1 MFASSVTFRAEQSL
15 PTQRDEIVNDTFSGM
30 QILEALVS
38 ELDRAGF
45 DQRRIRD
52 AELAFTEAL
61 VNAVRHGNQDDPHK
75 VVRIRYRIDFVGL
88 WLSIE
93 DEGHGFQ
100 PDQIADPR
108 LPENL
113 DRPGGRGLLLM
124 KSLMNHVE
132 FNARGNHVVLR
143 LLKHAA

>member
-1 MFASSVTFRAEQSL
+1 M
-15 PTQRDEIVNDTFSGM
+15 
-30 QILEALVS
+30 
-38 ELDRAGF
+38 
-45 DQRRIRD
+45 
-52 AELAFTEAL
+52 
-61 VNAVRHGNQDDPHK
+61 RHGNQDDPHK
-75 VVRIRYRIDFVGL
+75 VVRIQFRIDFVGL

-93 DEGHGFQ
+93 DEGHGFR

-124 KSLMNHVE
+124 KSLMSHVE
-132 FNARGNHVVLR
+132 FNARGNHIVLR